1 MVPGSVAAAYA
12 VTRKCSWQS
21 AVSPLVAAAK
31 LQHCV
36 GTGAVLGRLSRE
48 APTTAPVVLHHQL
61 ERKDTSQYDL
71 RSRQLW
77 HLQL

>member
-1 MVPGSVAAAYA
+1 MVPRPVAAAYA

-36 GTGAVLGRLSRE
+36 GAELGRLLGK
-48 APTTAPVVLHHQL
+48 PQQQHHQL
-61 ERKDTSQYDL
+61 KRKETCQYDL